1 MKFKPVYLLSA
12 IAVSICLSVSPVQAG
27 EKPNVLIIDSGSDF
41 THDVLKPFALA
52 NEAEAKGKV
61 GVDDDGN
68 GYVDDVY
75 GWNFVNNSK
84 ELVNLKDTPP
94 DYDKVLRCMELLG
107 KLQAYGQAGMT
118 PEEFNFLKTQ
128 YQNQKFWAWVGFT
141 GGWAHGTHCAGI
153 ASTKNSNV
161 NLNAISHIPT
171 GNSPQKEAEEALA
184 QVKHMIAHKLS
195 RRTRRTDSN
204 EAPKKVTMEE
214 LDQYFTQLGQ
224 QYAAQVKEKADY
236 IGSLKPR
243 VINCSFGAPNEALVD
258 MMSKN
263 MVQWGWTNP
272 TAAEVQEVVNLF
284 VTKAFLTRDK
294 AMFAKAP
301 NALVV
306 IASGNSSED
315 LDPFVSSPNDVPIE
329 NKLVIAATDEDQ
341 KLAPFSCYGKKVVD
355 VAVPGVN
362 IYSTY
367 PNQKMGYMSGTSMA
381 CPLAVNYAAQV
392 IYVNPDLTAVQ
403 VKQILMET
411 VDKKDWLA
419 DKIKSGGVINVTRA
433 MHAAQLVKDG
443 KTLAQAIS
451 AACKDVSDKVHRSAK
466 RTRPDLSDPMVKALY
481 FSVLQ

>member
-1 MKFKPVYLLSA
+1 MKFKPGYLLLA
-12 IAVSICLSVSPVQAG
+12 LAVSFSFNASPVDAG
-27 EKPNVLIIDSGSDF
+27 EKPNILVIDSGSDF
-41 THDVLKPFALA
+41 THDVLNPLALA
-52 NEAEAKGKV
+52 NKAEANGKA

-68 GYVDDVY
+68 GYIDDVY

-94 DYDKVLRCMELLG
+94 EYDKVLRCMELLG
-107 KLQAYGQAGMT
+107 KLQAYGQDGMD
-118 PEEFNFLKTQ
+118 PKDFEYLRKQ
-128 YQNQKFWAWVGFT
+128 YQDQKFWAWVNFT

-171 GNSPQKEAEEALA
+171 GTSPSKDAQDALT
-184 QVKHMIAHKLS
+184 QVKHLMAHNATK
-195 RRTRRTDSN
+195 RTRRTDTETS
-204 EAPKKVTMEE
+204 AKKPTIEE
-214 LDQYFTQLGQ
+214 LDQYFTQVGQ
-224 QYAAQVKEKADY
+224 QYAAQIKAKADY
-236 IGSLKPR
+236 IGSLQPR
-243 VINCSFGAPNEALVD
+243 VINCSFGSPNSALLD

-272 TAAEVQEVVNLF
+272 TADEVQKLVNLF
-284 VTKAFLTRDK
+284 VTRAYLPRDK
-294 AMFAKAP
+294 ALFAKTP
-301 NALVV
+301 NALIV

-355 VAVPGVN
+355 VGVPGVN

-392 IYVNPDLTAVQ
+392 IYANPALTAVQ
-403 VKQILMET
+403 VKKILMET
-411 VDKKDWLA
+411 VDRKSWLT
-419 DKIKSGGVINVTRA
+419 DKVRSGGVINVTRA
-433 MHAAQLVKDG
+433 VRAAQLAKEG
-443 KTLAQAIS
+443 KALTAAIS
-451 AACKDVSDKVHRSAK
+451 AARKDVSDKTHRSAK
-466 RTRPDLSDPMVKALY
+466 RTRPDLSDPTVKALY